1 MRAAGLLHGWV
12 QQNHDGLPQRAG
24 VPQAFVNEI
33 HGSWFDPAN
42 PTVGFGEPL
51 REDLFAA
58 LLAEELKCDLCL
70 ALGTSLCDTPSTA
83 DRIAVTPALRSH
95 WETPAEQI
103 GEKAL
108 GLAVVSLQRTR
119 LDPLA
124 AVRVYAPL
132 DEVLEALATAL
143 GLALPDADAVDTAP
157 DVAAFD
163 AAPGAAADAATRLRP
178 GDEAVVAAGP
188 DRGNVLRAVRRTQ
201 LGDLELSLAG
211 APGSPP
217 RRALLGSWWLGRGSG
232 PPPAL
237 LPPGAEVPP
246 QRTLASL
253 LPLLPPWAAAAL
265 GLPCAAGSARRSP
278 VELGPDAGLAVEGL
292 WEGSSASADGCVHRP
307 AQPLRL
313 VLASCAVGG
322 GRVFGAGYSAW
333 PAGGAAG
340 APGRAF
346 FVLQGEV
353 RADGR
358 VRIMQHWDVDPDAST
373 ESAAPTEFV
382 GQAAACE
389 AGLAIAGAWR
399 RSSAPSAPHG
409 QGAFALHHRPSRLAG
424 RWEPG
429 AGASGGGPLHGR
441 CALSCEPPLLFG
453 AAERRGGPGQPLLVR
468 GAFLGGA
475 AEFVPG
481 RPRGQTGAHEVWVH
495 TSLPPRGGS
504 LPRRPA
510 HGAAAA
516 APSRPPPPA
525 VLRGE
530 LDARGPRGPL
540 LRLGGSAELR
550 MPPHPAAPALPLT
563 AADGAAEELDRALR
577 RYRAL
582 APR

>member
-1 MRAAGLLHGWV
+1 MAAEGARSSGPPHGALLRGAGLAPARLVAACAEEARPGFASERADEFLDTPASLAAKVEVLARLMRQSRHCVAYTGAGLSTAAGIGDYASRAAGSLGAPADPRPERDWPALQPTAGHRALEAMRAAGLLHGWV

-292 WEGSSASADGCVHRP
+292 WEATP
-307 AQPLRL
+307 
-313 VLASCAVGG
+313 
-322 GRVFGAGYSAW
+322 FGA
-333 PAGGAAG
+333 PK
-340 APGRAF
+340 
-346 FVLQGEV
+346 L
-353 RADGR
+353 
-358 VRIMQHWDVDPDAST
+358 
-373 ESAAPTEFV
+373 
-382 GQAAACE
+382 
-389 AGLAIAGAWR
+389 
-399 RSSAPSAPHG
+399 
-409 QGAFALHHRPSRLAG
+409 
-424 RWEPG
+424 
-429 AGASGGGPLHGR
+429 
-441 CALSCEPPLLFG
+441 
-453 AAERRGGPGQPLLVR
+453 
-468 GAFLGGA
+468 
-475 AEFVPG
+475 
-481 RPRGQTGAHEVWVH
+481 
-495 TSLPPRGGS
+495 
-504 LPRRPA
+504 
-510 HGAAAA
+510 
-516 APSRPPPPA
+516 
-525 VLRGE
+525 
-530 LDARGPRGPL
+530 
-540 LRLGGSAELR
+540 
-550 MPPHPAAPALPLT
+550 APAT
-563 AADGAAEELDRALR
+563 RGKR
-577 RYRAL
+577 RKL
-582 APR
+582 WTP